1 MKYLLTLT
9 LALALAVAQ
18 APEHIARRGQMVCW
32 DAKAGV
38 VMLHENT
45 AKKCKK
51 AHDHWIVDRTGEML
65 PSGGKCANAGC
76 TYLVYPAELSGDS
89 QAVYQ

>member
-1 MKYLLTLT
+1 MKYLALLALTLT
-9 LALALAVAQ
+9 LAAQ
-18 APEHIARRGQMVCW
+18 TPERITQRGQMVCW